1 MNRGALLAL
10 YLLNEEEDDAIVR
23 ISISNVQRRPQHIM
37 FRQRNTEGT
46 YKNLICKYLV
56 DDEEKF
62 QQFFRLTKEQFHFV
76 LSAIKPDIEKAPTN
90 IIQRPITAE
99 EKLGVTLR

>member
-10 YLLNEEEDDAIVR
+10 YLLDEEEDETIVR
-23 ISISNVQRRPQHIM
+23 IIERNVQRRPSHMM
-37 FRQRNTEGT
+37 FRQRSTEGT
-46 YKNLICKYLV
+46 YNNLICRYLM

-62 QQFFRLTKEQFHFV
+62 QQFFRLTKEQFLFV
-76 LSAIKPDIEKAPTN
+76 LSAIEPDIKKAPTN
-90 IIQRPITAE
+90 IIQRPITAQ